1 MMLTNSSND
10 LQKYYHNYENHV
22 NWSWRHGWCYRRRA
36 HKGKDIQGRGHHCQR
51 SVKEV
56 LNRFAGTGVK
66 VTNDNVKAIDGADV
80 VCVCVKPWLVQ
91 KVLEELCPSF

>member
-1 MMLTNSSND
+1 MKITLIGAGAMGGATAEGLI
-10 LQKYYHNYENHV
+10 
-22 NWSWRHGWCYRRRA
+22 
-36 HKGKDIQGRGHHCQR
+36 KGKTFKNEDITV
-51 SVKEV
+51 SDPSKEV

-91 KVLEELCPSF
+91 KVLEELCPSFDAEKQILIVSGRSII